1 MIKNLKNIL
10 MNKKKKSAFTLIEL
24 IIVIAIIAILAAVAL
39 PKFGEVRENANRKS
53 DVSNAKNIQSAVVAL
68 INDDKIYFDATTTTE
83 ILIDSTVTGK
93 ATGTAAEMTV
103 NYMQTVPKLKAKKA
117 KGNPFKVVIDTNGDV
132 SVCVGGTTSVEIYP
146 NGEGDYKELTAVKPT
161 TATTEN

>member
-1 MIKNLKNIL
+1 MIRNLKNIL

-53 DVSNAKNIQSAVVAL
+53 DISNAKNIQSAVVAL
-68 INDDKIYFDATTTTE
+68 INDDKIYFDATNKTE

-93 ATGTAAEMTV
+93 ATGTDAEKTV
-103 NYMQTVPKLKAKKA
+103 NYMQTVPKLKAKNA
-117 KGNPFKVVIDTNGDV
+117 KGNSFKVEIDTNGDV
-132 SVCVGGTTSVEIYP
+132 AVYVNKSNEHQIYP
-146 NGEGDYKELTAVKPT
+146 KGSGDYEES
-161 TATTEN
+161 TATKAAASPTNP